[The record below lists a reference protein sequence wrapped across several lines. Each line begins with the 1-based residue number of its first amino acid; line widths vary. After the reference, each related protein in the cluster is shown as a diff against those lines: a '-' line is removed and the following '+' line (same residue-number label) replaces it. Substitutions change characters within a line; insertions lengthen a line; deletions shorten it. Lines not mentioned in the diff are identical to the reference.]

1 MTDKTPLLVI
11 AAGGT
16 GGHMFPA
23 QALAETMLAR
33 GWRVKLSTDARGARY
48 AGGFPD
54 AVQIE
59 ERASATFARGGALA
73 KLAVPFRVAGGILGA
88 LVRTLTERP
97 DVVVGFGGYP
107 SIPALAAATVLRVP
121 RMIHEQNG
129 VMGKVN
135 AIFSKRVNVLACGTW
150 PTRPIPEGV
159 EAVHVG
165 NPVRGAVLERAGA
178 GYIPPGDYPM
188 SVLVIGG
195 SQGARALSDN
205 VPAALAALPD
215 HIREQLTVSHQ
226 ARDEDEARGR
236 DFYDAQGI
244 RADVQPFF
252 SDVPRRIAESQ
263 LVISRSGASSVAD
276 ISVIGRP
283 AILIPYPFATGDHQ
297 TANAQGLVDAG
308 GAIRIPESKLEPA
321 MLSEQVASVLDN
333 PEAAMQMARASL
345 STGKPEAAESLARLV
360 ELLADG
366 QGSVRK
372 QAA

>member
-88 LVRTLTERP
+88 LVRTLTDRP

-226 ARDEDEARGR
+226 ARDEDEARVR

-244 RADVQPFF
+244 RADVKPFF